1 MKPIENTEIP
11 MKNNRLQDIEN
22 YIVNKQ
28 SVTLKELSSHFGI
41 CMNTVRKYVDELA
54 KKPYIVKMYGG
65 VRLDNSAC
73 IFYSDH
79 DRTVASPDGKDRIA
93 RLAASYIEENDIVFI
108 DSGTTTKQ
116 IPHYIPDSLHCT
128 VITHSCHIIEACVP
142 RSNITLITLPGVF
155 YSRTYSF
162 VDISS
167 TEYLKNL
174 NFRKAFMSSTGFS
187 LENGA
192 TNSAPLECFIKSTA
206 SEYAQQ
212 VFLLADHKKIGV
224 SSLLTHIPTE
234 RIHYLLTD
242 EEVPNAYRQAFL
254 KNGNQVVVADTAL

>member
-1 MKPIENTEIP
+1 

-116 IPHYIPDSLHCT
+116 IPHYIPDSLHC
-128 VITHSCHIIEACVP
+128 
-142 RSNITLITLPGVF
+142 TLITLPGVF

-254 KNGNQVVVADTAL
+254 KNGNQVVVADAAL